1 MTPNIAESI
10 NVALVSARKL
20 PIFDFLEEV
29 RLMFGRWNHDNKHE
43 AVCTFTPL
51 IGKFQNI
58 LVENEA
64 MSTRMGVV
72 SSTEYIYNVTDDGR
86 SFVVCLKNKTCSCE
100 KFQYEEI
107 SCEHARAVLK
117 RKSLV
122 ADGYCLD
129 LYKLMTILKIYEIS
143 IYPLPDVAEW
153 VIPEYIMYDKVH
165 PPKFKGPPG
174 RLKKK
179 PRAKTICELLG
190 LKGKHTCSTCEVAG
204 HNRRSCRNRPQE
216 V

>member
-1 MTPNIAESI
+1 M
-10 NVALVSARKL
+10 K
-20 PIFDFLEEV
+20 
-29 RLMFGRWNHDNKHE
+29 
-43 AVCTFTPL
+43 
-51 IGKFQNI
+51 Q
-58 LVENEA
+58 
-64 MSTRMGVV
+64 VV

-174 RLKKK
+174 SLKRNLVQKQYVNCSVSKGSIHVAHVKLQVTIGVRVEIGLKKFNDLF
-179 PRAKTICELLG
+179 LLYWSVI
-190 LKGKHTCSTCEVAG
+190 LDFIDT
-204 HNRRSCRNRPQE
+204 
-216 V
+216 